1 MKLLLFRVLL
11 KLQFWFRRTA
21 AAHPQ
26 LVASA
31 HGFDGVV
38 RLLAGLGGDDA
49 TSLLVRT
56 GARVGE
62 GTRIVEG
69 LVIRNAATG
78 FSHLAVGRDC
88 HIGAQVFLDLA
99 APVNLGDRVTISMR
113 VTVLTHTD
121 VGDSRCGVPR
131 QLAGVS
137 IEDDA
142 YIGAGATLLAG
153 VTVGAGAV
161 VAAGALVHRDVP
173 ARTVVAGVPARPICS
188 RRTATCS
195 DGHGPQPA

>member
-1 MKLLLFRVLL
+1 MQLFLFRVLL
-11 KLQFWFRRTA
+11 KLQFWFRRVA
-21 AAHPQ
+21 VAHPQ

-38 RLLAGLGGDDA
+38 RLLAELDGDDA
-49 TSLLVRT
+49 VQLLART

-69 LVIRNAATG
+69 LVVRNAGTS
-78 FSHLAVGRDC
+78 FSHLSIGQDC
-88 HIGAQVFLDLA
+88 HVGAQVFMDLA
-99 APVNLGDRVTISMR
+99 APISLGDRVTISMR
-113 VTVLTHTD
+113 ATLLTHTD
-121 VGDSRCGVPR
+121 VGDSRCGLPH
-131 QLAGVS
+131 QLAAVR

-161 VAAGALVHRDVP
+161 VAAGALVHRDVAP
-173 ARTVVAGVPARPICS
+173 RTIVAGVPARPIGPS
-188 RRTATCS
+188 HPATRP
-195 DGHGPQPA
+195 GGLGRQPA